1 MLIRRFKL
9 KEHEEYGMNGWLMV
23 GAPNTYV
30 PLTGMAVAHDLL
42 EHRRNDQGTVED
54 ELLAFGAILYIR
66 GEGGYW
72 ARKGNVHPPGHHL
85 GSEIADDLGVKYE
98 GISLGIQDPGRTRP
112 LEDHVEE
119 WITDA
124 IREARVHIREY
135 MNNGHASDPIVDK
148 SQVEEY
154 LSRVVG
160 WIRRG
165 YRMTAKRYHGIPSY
179 NLAYLYAQIEEQADK
194 LLKDDMAQYCEMV
207 IRLNPRKC
215 SVQVYLDESH
225 LNYDEDN

>member
-30 PLTGMAVAHDLL
+30 PLSGMAVAHDML

-54 ELLAFGAILYIR
+54 ELLAFGATFHIR

-72 ARKGNVHPPGHHL
+72 DRKGSVYPPGHHL
-85 GSEIADDLGVKYE
+85 GSEIARDLGVKYG
-98 GISLGIQDPGRTRP
+98 GIELGIQDPGRTRA
-112 LEDHVEE
+112 LEEHVEE
-119 WITDA
+119 WIADA
-124 IREARVHIREY
+124 IRVARAELKEEECH
-135 MNNGHASDPIVDK
+135 DFTFK
-148 SQVEEY
+148 QVEEY

-165 YRMTAKRYHGIPSY
+165 YRMSMKRYHGIPVY

-194 LLKDDMAQYCEMV
+194 LLKDDMALYCEMV
-207 IRLNPRKC
+207 VRLDPRKC